1 MKRVLNWFK
10 RERFVLLGLFLF
22 GFSVVFSV
30 LCFIFNRLPEGLI
43 IIGSVVGILTLN
55 TIYFSIDTTPVLPQI
70 TQVDGVGSIIATM
83 LFTDNTSGFYGS
95 LTAYSDK
102 FCININDDM
111 LHTLDYTDITS
122 CLLCDNELCI
132 TYKHNYR
139 IKTLVLIAT
148 NPIKASNMKRT
159 IEQKQS

>member
-95 LTAYSDK
+95 LTGQFNHTKYLFFWK
-102 FCININDDM
+102 QNDYEK
-111 LHTLDYTDITS
+111 LILKRQAFK
-122 CLLCDNELCI
+122 L
-132 TYKHNYR
+132 YKAAKMSLAQA
-139 IKTLVLIAT
+139 ISPVF
-148 NPIKASNMKRT
+148 
-159 IEQKQS
+159 